1 MLRYIQ
7 ILLLI
12 ACYLPAGAQQDS
24 TAKPLAFSGYT
35 EVYYSYDFGNPA
47 NGNRPAF
54 AYSHNRHNEVNLN
67 LAFVK
72 AAYSTD
78 QIRGNLALAAGT
90 YMNANYA
97 AEPGVLKNIFEANI
111 GIKISKKSNLWIDAG
126 IMPSHIGFESAIGK
140 DCWNL
145 TRGILADNSP
155 YFETGVKLTYT
166 SPNEKWLISGLV
178 LNGWQRIQRVA
189 GNSTPAIG
197 HQVTFK
203 PRAGITLNSSSFIGN
218 DKPDSSRQMR
228 YFHNF
233 YGIFQLSPRV
243 GLTVG
248 FDAGAQQRAKG
259 SRQMQAWYS
268 PVVVLQ
274 LKTSEK
280 IWIALRGEHYNDKHG
295 VMVASG
301 TPNGF
306 NTWGYSANFDYSV
319 SQNVLWRIEARGFTG
334 KDATFTKDNAA
345 NRHNFFLATA
355 LAISF

>member
-1 MLRYIQ
+1 MVLNIL
-7 ILLLI
+7 ILLLT
-12 ACYLPAGAQQDS
+12 ACGLYAHAQQDS
-24 TAKPLAFSGYT
+24 ATNPLTITGYT
-35 EVYYSYDFGNPA
+35 EVYYTYDFGKPTD
-47 NGNRPAF
+47 GNRPAF

-72 AAYSTD
+72 AAYAND
-78 QIRGNLALAAGT
+78 RIRGNLALAAGT

-111 GIKISKKSNLWIDAG
+111 GIKVSRKSNLWLDAG

-145 TRGILADNSP
+145 SRGILADNSP
-155 YFETGVKLTYT
+155 YFETGAKLTYT
-166 SPNEKWLISGLV
+166 SPNEKWVISGLV

-189 GNSTPAIG
+189 GNSTPAFG

-218 DKPDSSRQMR
+218 DRPDSVRQMR

-233 YGIFQLSPRV
+233 YGIFQLSPVV

-248 FDAGAQQRAKG
+248 IDAGAQQKAKG
-259 SRQMQAWYS
+259 SRQMDAWYA
-268 PVVVLQ
+268 PVVILQ
-274 LKTSEK
+274 VKTGAK
-280 IWIALRGEHYNDKHG
+280 TAIALRGEHYNDKHG
-295 VMVASG
+295 VIVSTG

-306 NTWGYSANFDYSV
+306 STWGYSANFDYSV
-319 SQNVLWRIEARGFTG
+319 SQNVLWRVEARGFTG
-334 KDATFTKDNAA
+334 KDATFIKNNEA
-345 NRHNFFLATA
+345 NRNNLFLATA